1 MDEFGIR
8 SKASETVASALP
20 KLGSKPIYVEQNI
33 RDLLMTIP
41 AEPTTEMSRHILA
54 LDWASHGFAN
64 PSEWP
69 LELRMAVSLCL
80 NTTLPTAIY
89 WGDDL
94 RLIYN
99 DAWAPIAGEK
109 HPWAL
114 ARPAREVW
122 ADIWHVIEPQLT
134 AVMTTG
140 KGFSVADQMLPMERG
155 GRIQQTHWDYSFAPI
170 LDDKDRV
177 LGIFN
182 QGNETTARLSA
193 ERALRA
199 SEERLEFALGASN
212 TVGTW
217 DWDVPN
223 DRIIADARFAKLYGV
238 PRERAAS
245 GAPIAEFFAG
255 LHPDDLP
262 SVRDAI
268 NTAMKTGKNFS
279 QEYRLLQP
287 DGSSRWVIAEGR
299 PTLAPDGTVLRF
311 PGVSFDI
318 TERKKAEADLRDS
331 EERFR
336 AITNSIDQML
346 WSTLPDG
353 HHDYYNQRWY
363 DFTGVPVGST
373 DGEGWNGMFHPDDQE
388 RAWNVWRQCLATG
401 EPYHIEYRL
410 RHNSGVYRWVLG
422 RAQAVRDDAGNIT
435 RWFGSCT
442 DIQDIVDA
450 QEVLARSREDLEKAV
465 EERTAKLMEAEA
477 QLRHAQKME
486 AVGQLTGGVA
496 HDFNNMLAV
505 ILGAMNLL
513 ERRLARGETDL
524 SRYIE
529 AAKDGAN
536 RAAALTQRLL
546 AFSRRQPLQPEVIEP
561 NRMVAGMTELLTRA
575 LGEQI
580 QVETVMAAGLWRI
593 NADPSQ
599 LENAILN
606 LAVNGRDAMPQ
617 GGKLTVETAN
627 TFIAEDYAREHSMSV
642 GQYVMIAVTDT
653 GTGMTKNTLAKAFDP
668 FFTTKEVGKGSG
680 LGLSQVFGFV
690 RQSGGHVRIYSELG
704 HGTNVKIY
712 LPRHYGTGEA
722 RNIVPLGN
730 EPARGRRDELILVV
744 EDDERV
750 RNFSTEAL
758 RELGYTV
765 AEAAN
770 GPAALAL
777 LDAGLK
783 PTLLFTDVVMPQMS
797 GRELAEIAAS
807 KVANLKVLY
816 TTGYTRNAVVHN
828 GILDPGTH
836 LLQKP
841 FSLDQLA
848 EKVRHV
854 MDG

>member
-1 MDEFGIR
+1 
-8 SKASETVASALP
+8 
-20 KLGSKPIYVEQNI
+20 
-33 RDLLMTIP
+33 MTIP
-41 AEPTTEMSRHILA
+41 AEPTSEMSRHVQA
-54 LDWASHGFAN
+54 LDWGSHGLGN

-69 LELRMAVSLCL
+69 SELRMAVNLCL
-80 NTTLPTAIY
+80 NTSLPTAIY
-89 WGDDL
+89 WGDEL

-114 ARPAREVW
+114 GRPAREVW
-122 ADIWHVIEPQLT
+122 ADIWHVIQPQLS

-155 GRIQQTHWDYSFAPI
+155 GRVQQTHWDYSFAPI
-170 LDDKDRV
+170 VDDRDRV

-223 DRIIADARFAKLYGV
+223 DTIIADARFAKLYGV
-238 PRERAAS
+238 PRERAAA

-262 SVRDAI
+262 AVRDAI

-287 DGSSRWVIAEGR
+287 DGTSRWVIAEGR

-318 TERKKAEADLRDS
+318 TERKKTEAALRDS

-388 RAWNVWRQCLATG
+388 RAWNVWRQCLTTG

-410 RHNSGVYRWVLG
+410 RHKSGAYRWVLG
-422 RAQAVRDDAGNIT
+422 RAQAVRDNAGNIT

-450 QEVLARSREDLEKAV
+450 REVLTRSREELEKAV
-465 EERTAKLMEAEA
+465 EERTTKLMEAEA

-561 NRMVAGMTELLTRA
+561 NRMVSGMTELLARA

-653 GTGMTKNTLAKAFDP
+653 GAGMTKDTLAKAFDP

-712 LPRHYGTGEA
+712 LPRHYGTGETKNLA
-722 RNIVPLGN
+722 PLGN
-730 EPARGRRDELILVV
+730 EPARGRRDELVLVV

-750 RNFSTEAL
+750 RTFSTEAL

-848 EKVRHV
+848 EKIRHV
-854 MDG
+854 LDG

>member
-1 MDEFGIR
+1 M
-8 SKASETVASALP
+8 AL
-20 KLGSKPIYVEQNI
+20 N
-33 RDLLMTIP
+33 
-41 AEPTTEMSRHILA
+41 
-54 LDWASHGFAN
+54 
-64 PSEWP
+64 
-69 LELRMAVSLCL
+69 LCL
-80 NTTLPTAIY
+80 NTSLPTAIY
-89 WGDDL
+89 WGNDL
-94 RLIYN
+94 RLLYN

-114 ARPAREVW
+114 GRPAREVW
-122 ADIWHVIEPQLT
+122 ADIWHVIEPQLS
-134 AVMTTG
+134 AVMATG
-140 KGFSVADQMLPMERG
+140 EGFSVTDQVLPMKRG
-155 GRIQQTHWDYSFAPI
+155 GRVQQTHWDYSFAPI
-170 LDDKDRV
+170 FDANDRV

-223 DRIIADARFAKLYGV
+223 DKIIADARFANLYGV
-238 PRERAAS
+238 SREKAAA

-262 SVRDAI
+262 AVRDAI
-268 NTAMKTGKNFS
+268 ETAMRTGNTFS
-279 QEYRLLQP
+279 QEYRLLRP
-287 DGSSRWVIAEGR
+287 DGSIRWVMAEGR

-318 TERKKAEADLRDS
+318 TERKQAEAALRDS

-388 RAWNVWRQCLATG
+388 RAWAVWRHCLATG

-410 RHNSGVYRWVLG
+410 RHRSGVYRWVLG
-422 RAQAVRDDAGNIT
+422 RAQAVRDTEGNIT

-450 QEVLARSREDLEKAV
+450 REVLARSREDLEKAV

-477 QLRHAQKME
+477 QLRQAQKME

-505 ILGAMNLL
+505 IISALNLL
-513 ERRLARGETDL
+513 ERRLARGETDF

-561 NRMVAGMTELLTRA
+561 NRMVTGMTELLSRA
-575 LGEQI
+575 LGEQVQI
-580 QVETVMAAGLWRI
+580 ETVMAAGVWRI
-593 NADPSQ
+593 NADASQ

-617 GGKLTVETAN
+617 GGKITVETAN
-627 TFIAEDYAREHSMSV
+627 MFISEEYGKEHSMAV

-653 GTGMTKNTLAKAFDP
+653 GTGMTADTLSRAFDP

-690 RQSGGHVRIYSELG
+690 RQSGGHVKIYSELG
-704 HGTNVKIY
+704 HGTSVKIY
-712 LPRHYGTGEA
+712 LPRHYGTGEIKGA
-722 RNIVPLGN
+722 RPLSN
-730 EPARGRRDELILVV
+730 EPARGTRDELILVV
-744 EDDERV
+744 EDDARV
-750 RNFSTEAL
+750 RHFSTESL
-758 RELGYTV
+758 RELGYAV
-765 AEAAN
+765 AEAAS

-783 PTLLFTDVVMPQMS
+783 PTLLFTDVVMPGMS
-797 GRELAEIAAS
+797 GRELADLAAS
-807 KVANLKVLY
+807 KIANLKILY

-848 EKVRHV
+848 EKIRQVI
-854 MDG
+854 DG